1 MVRLRR
7 GGHRLSR
14 EWSAAAHRQ
23 SKKNSQKFKK
33 GLIFFANSI
42 FSCMFVIMV
51 VLKHAILL
59 TMVATHV
66 AVVAD
71 RAAQEVV
78 GSSYC
83 TYAPNTV
90 CYSTGWPA
98 CCVMTN
104 VSCTDTQP
112 PCDVDDIEPGYLPLI
127 TGTSY
132 CTCGPDMTCYESGWP
147 SCCIVEGETCPDEQP
162 GCTIA
167 LLDGSGSNMPA
178 ATPPYLTDLAGTP
191 DVMALVTEPPVAMT
205 ESAAASTI
213 SLITVVCAMI
223 VSFVSFGV

>member
-1 MVRLRR
+1 
-7 GGHRLSR
+7 
-14 EWSAAAHRQ
+14 
-23 SKKNSQKFKK
+23 
-33 GLIFFANSI
+33 
-42 FSCMFVIMV
+42 MFDMV
-51 VLKHAILL
+51 VLKHVILL

-66 AVVAD
+66 AAAVH
-71 RAAQEVV
+71 RAAQQLV

-90 CYSTGWPA
+90 CYTSGWPA
-98 CCVMTN
+98 CCVTGVMTN

-112 PCDVDDIEPGYLPLI
+112 PCDVDNIEPGYLPLI

-132 CTCGPDMTCYESGWP
+132 CTYGPDMTCYESGWP

-223 VSFVSFGV
+223 VSFVFSGV